1 MVDIPRLSDIV
12 EITFPEPIGKC
23 ETYTTGGLSD
33 VIEHLGLDGVKEV
46 WAKTVRWPGHS
57 DIWKKLVE
65 LKLLD
70 EGPVNVKGSE
80 ITPRDFFLAL
90 GEKTLQYLPGEGN
103 AICQR
108 VEVSGIKEGIQT
120 TFIYEF
126 TDFYDPE
133 NDISAM
139 ARTTAFPCSIV
150 AQMIAN
156 GDFKDSGVIHPA
168 KIGWDEW
175 LAEIFFKSF
184 SQREINVEK
193 REVKP
198 IR

>member
-1 MVDIPRLSDIV
+1 MVEIPRLSDTV

-23 ETYTTGGLSD
+23 ETYTTGDLTD
-33 VIEHLGLDGVKEV
+33 VTEHLGLEGVTEA

-65 LKLLD
+65 LNLLD
-70 EGPVNVKGSE
+70 EEPVNVKGTE
-80 ITPRDFFLAL
+80 IKPRDLFLAL
-90 GEKTLQYLPGEGN
+90 GEKTLQYLPGEGD

-108 VEVSGIKEGIQT
+108 VEVSGIREGTKT

-126 TDFYDPE
+126 VDFYDPE

-139 ARTTAFPCSIV
+139 ARTTAFPCSVV

-156 GDFKDSGVIHPA
+156 GDFKDAGVIHPG
-168 KIGWDEW
+168 KIGYNEK
-175 LAEIFFKSF
+175 LAEIFFKNLSK
-184 SQREINVEK
+184 RDIKIEE

-198 IR
+198 IS